1 MKRLCKDVDI
11 TDRGLISRAVYACLR
26 KKYKRND
33 TIKFLSRFTV
43 LTGNQIRYIL
53 HRGGKVALRWI
64 VERVIDSIRE
74 EIIAWN
80 ISFPAIWYRIKVDG
94 SSGKLR
100 RIGIQNIKQQL
111 YDYIAVEALGPFWRR
126 FGEYQ
131 YASIKGRGTTKGK
144 NVIQRWMR
152 NPNMRYFVKL
162 DVRKCFESIDHDKLM
177 NFLRRHIKNDLLLR
191 LVELLIDSFEQGLS
205 IGSYLSQYLCNAYM
219 SIIYHQIKEH
229 MYKIRRGTRANLVRR
244 CLIYMDDILM
254 VGSRKRDLERAIK
267 LVSTTAKDMGLTI
280 KPNYQVYTVD
290 GYCVDMLGY
299 RVYRTHTEIRKAIF
313 IRIRRAYKKF
323 RKNPTTKA
331 ARKCISY
338 YGYLKHS
345 NSRRIEK
352 RWKVKSTIKNCKGA
366 IRHEHE
372 STVFQPATAG

>member
-1 MKRLCKDVDI
+1 MDI
-11 TDRGLISRAVYACLR
+11 TDRGLISRAVYACLK

-33 TIKFLSRFTV
+33 VTKYLSQV
-43 LTGNQIRYIL
+43 SGLNQKYICCIYYRY
-53 HRGGKVALRWI
+53 GKSAIYPFVELAIPEIQREI
-64 VERVIDSIRE
+64 V
-74 EIIAWN
+74 N
-80 ISFPAIWYRIKVDG
+80 NTISFPAIWYREKVDG
-94 SSGKLR
+94 SSGKIR

-111 YDYIAVEALGPFWRR
+111 YDYIAVEAMGPFWKR

-162 DVRKCFESIDHDKLM
+162 DVRKCFESIDHDKLT
-177 NFLRRHIKNDLLLR
+177 NFLRRHIKNDLLLE
-191 LVELLIDSFEQGLS
+191 LVELLINSFEQGLS

-229 MYKIRRGTRANLVRR
+229 MYKIRRGTRTNLVHR

-254 VGSRKRDLERAIK
+254 IGSRKRDLEKAIK

-313 IRIRRAYKKF
+313 IRARRAYKKF

-352 RWKVKSTIKNCKGA
+352 RWKAKSTIKNCKGV
-366 IRHEHE
+366 IRGE
-372 STVFQPATAG
+372 SKIFQPATAG

>member
-1 MKRLCKDVDI
+1 MKRSCKDVDI

-33 TIKFLSRFTV
+33 TIKFLSGFTA

-53 HRGGKVALRWI
+53 HRGGKAALRWI

-74 EIIAWN
+74 EIITWN

-111 YDYIAVEALGPFWRR
+111 YDYIAVEALEPFWRR

-144 NVIQRWMR
+144 NVIQQWMR

-177 NFLRRHIKNDLLLR
+177 GFLRRHIKNDLLLR
-191 LVELLIDSFEQGLS
+191 LVELLVDSFEQGLS

-219 SIIYHQIKEH
+219 SIIYHQIKER
-229 MYKIRRGTRANLVRR
+229 MYKVRRGARTNLVRR

-254 VGSRKRDLERAIK
+254 IGSRKRDLEKAIK
-267 LVSTTAKDMGLTI
+267 LVTATAKDMGLTI
-280 KPNYQVYTVD
+280 KPNYQIYTVD
-290 GYCVDMLGY
+290 RYCVDMLGY

-313 IRIRRAYKKF
+313 IRARRAYKKF
-323 RKNPTTKA
+323 RKNPTAKA
-331 ARKCISY
+331 ARKRISY

-352 RWKVKSTIKNCKGA
+352 RWKVKSTIKNCKGV
-366 IRHEHE
+366 IRYGHKG
-372 STVFQPATAG
+372 TVFQPAAAG

>member
-1 MKRLCKDVDI
+1 MKRSCKDVDI

-33 TIKFLSRFTV
+33 TIKFLSGFTA

-53 HRGGKVALRWI
+53 HRGGKAALRWI

-74 EIIAWN
+74 EIITWN

-111 YDYIAVEALGPFWRR
+111 YDYIAVEAMGPFWKR

-177 NFLRRHIKNDLLLR
+177 NFLRRHIKNDSLLR
-191 LVELLIDSFEQGLS
+191 LVKLLIDSFEQGLS

-219 SIIYHQIKEH
+219 SIIYHQIKER
-229 MYKIRRGTRANLVRR
+229 MYKIRRGTRTNLVRR
-244 CLIYMDDILM
+244 CLIYMDDILLI
-254 VGSRKRDLERAIK
+254 GSRKRDMEKAIK
-267 LVSTTAKDMGLTI
+267 NVVALADDMGLEI
-280 KPNYQVYTVD
+280 KPNYQTKAID
-290 GYCVDMLGY
+290 GNCIDMLGF
-299 RVYRTHTEIRKAIF
+299 RAYRTHVEIRKSIF
-313 IRIRRAYKKF
+313 IRVRRAYKKI
-323 RKNPTTKA
+323 RKAPTVRI

-338 YGYLKHS
+338 YGYLKYS

-352 RWKVKSTIKNCKGA
+352 RWKVKSAIKKCKGV
-366 IRHEHE
+366 IRGE
-372 STVFQPATAG
+372 SKIFQPATAG

>member
-11 TDRGLISRAVYACLR
+11 TDRGLISQAAYHCLR

-33 TIKFLSRFTV
+33 TIKFLSGFTV
-43 LTGNQIRYIL
+43 LTGDQIRYIL
-53 HRGGKVALRWI
+53 HRGGKTALRWI
-64 VERVIDSIRE
+64 VERVIDTVRE
-74 EIIAWN
+74 EIIN
-80 ISFPAIWYRIKVDG
+80 RNVTFTPIWYRTKVDG
-94 SSGKLR
+94 SSGKVR

-111 YDYIAVEALGPFWRR
+111 YDYIAVEAMGQFWKC

-152 NPNMRYFVKL
+152 NSNMRYFVKL

-177 NFLRRHIKNDLLLR
+177 NFLRRHIKNDSLLR
-191 LVELLIDSFEQGLS
+191 LVKLLIDSFEQGLS

-229 MYKIRRGTRANLVRR
+229 MYKIRRGTRTNLVHR

-254 VGSRKRDLERAIK
+254 IGSRKRDLEKAIN
-267 LVSTTAKDMGLTI
+267 LVTATAQDMGLTI

-290 GYCVDMLGY
+290 RYCVDMLGY

-313 IRIRRAYKKF
+313 IRARRAYKKL

-352 RWKVKSTIKNCKGA
+352 RWKVKSTIKNCKGVIRNDYESA
-366 IRHEHE
+366 I
-372 STVFQPATAG
+372 FQPTAAS

>member
-11 TDRGLISRAVYACLR
+11 TDRGLISRAVYACLK

-33 TIKFLSRFTV
+33 TIKFLSGFTV

-53 HRGGKVALRWI
+53 HRGEKVALRWI

-74 EIIAWN
+74 EIITWN

-111 YDYIAVEALGPFWRR
+111 YDYIAVEALEPFWRR

-131 YASIKGRGTTKGK
+131 YASIKGRGTIKGK

-162 DVRKCFESIDHDKLM
+162 DVRKCFESIDHDKLT

-191 LVELLIDSFEQGLS
+191 LVELLINSFEQGLS

-219 SIIYHQIKEH
+219 SIIYHQIKER
-229 MYKIRRGTRANLVRR
+229 MYKIRRGTRTNLVRR

-254 VGSRKRDLERAIK
+254 IGSRKRDLEKAIK

-290 GYCVDMLGY
+290 RYCVDMLGY

-323 RKNPTTKA
+323 RKAPTVRI

-345 NSRRIEK
+345 DSRRIEK
-352 RWKVKSTIKNCKGA
+352 RWKVRSTIKNCKGV
-366 IRHEHE
+366 IRNGYE
-372 STVFQPATAG
+372 STVFQPAAAG

>member
-33 TIKFLSRFTV
+33 TIKFLSGFTV

-53 HRGGKVALRWI
+53 HRGGKSALRWI
-64 VERVIDSIRE
+64 VERVIDSVRE
-74 EIIAWN
+74 EIITWN

-111 YDYIAVEALGPFWRR
+111 YDYITVEALEPFWRR

-162 DVRKCFESIDHDKLM
+162 DVRKCFESIDHDKLT

-191 LVELLIDSFEQGLS
+191 LVELLVDSFEQGLS

-229 MYKIRRGTRANLVRR
+229 MYKIRRGTRTNLVRR

-254 VGSRKRDLERAIK
+254 IGSRKRDLEKAIK
-267 LVSTTAKDMGLTI
+267 LVTATAKDMGLTI

-313 IRIRRAYKKF
+313 IRARRAYKKYH
-323 RKNPTTKA
+323 KAPTVRM

-352 RWKVKSTIKNCKGA
+352 RWKVKSTIKNCKGV
-366 IRHEHE
+366 IRNGYE
-372 STVFQPATAG
+372 STVFQPTAVG

>member
-11 TDRGLISRAVYACLR
+11 TDRGLISRAVYACLN

-33 TIKFLSRFTV
+33 TIKFLSGFTV

-53 HRGGKVALRWI
+53 HRGGKAALQWI

-74 EIIAWN
+74 EIITWN

-111 YDYIAVEALGPFWRR
+111 YDYIAVEALEPFWRR

-162 DVRKCFESIDHDKLM
+162 DVRKCFESIDHDKLT

-191 LVELLIDSFEQGLS
+191 LVKLLIDSFEQGLS

-229 MYKIRRGTRANLVRR
+229 MYKIRRGTRTNLVHR

-254 VGSRKRDLERAIK
+254 IGSRKRDLEKAIK
-267 LVSTTAKDMGLTI
+267 LVVSVAKGMGLTI
-280 KPNYQVYTVD
+280 KSNYQIYTVD

-313 IRIRRAYKKF
+313 IRACRAYKKF
-323 RKNPTTKA
+323 RKTQTINA

-352 RWKVKSTIKNCKGA
+352 RWKVKSTIKNCKGV
-366 IRHEHE
+366 IRDGNE
-372 STVFQPATAG
+372 STIFQPTAAG

>member
-11 TDRGLISRAVYACLR
+11 TDRGLISRAVYACLK

-33 TIKFLSRFTV
+33 TIKFLSGFTV

-53 HRGGKVALRWI
+53 RRGGKVALRWI

-80 ISFPAIWYRIKVDG
+80 ISFPAIWYRTKVDG

-111 YDYIAVEALGPFWRR
+111 YDYIAVEALEPFWRR

-162 DVRKCFESIDHDKLM
+162 DVRKCFESIDHDKLT
-177 NFLRRHIKNDLLLR
+177 NFLRRHIKNDPLLR
-191 LVELLIDSFEQGLS
+191 LVNLLIDSFEQGLS

-219 SIIYHQIKEH
+219 SIIYHQIKER
-229 MYKIRRGTRANLVRR
+229 MYKIRRGARENLVRR

-254 VGSRKRDLERAIK
+254 IGSRKRDLEKAIK
-267 LVSTTAKDMGLTI
+267 LVTTTAKGMGLTI

-290 GYCVDMLGY
+290 RYCVDMLGY

-313 IRIRRAYKKF
+313 IRIRRAYKKI
-323 RKNPTTKA
+323 RKAPTVRI

-345 NSRRIEK
+345 DSRRFEK
-352 RWKVKSTIKNCKGA
+352 RWKAKSTIKNCKGV
-366 IRHEHE
+366 IRHGHE
-372 STVFQPATAG
+372 GAVFQPAAAG